1 MAPVLSE
8 EKYEDVLPLS
18 HPVLFE
24 ELQQTTV
31 STVDPDTQRLEG
43 TIPRPGTQ
51 VLHLVH
57 DKAPVSKTLISTRG

>member
-31 STVDPDTQRLEG
+31 STVDPDTQMLAG
-43 TIPRPGTQ
+43 TIPRTQ
-51 VLHLVH
+51 VLHLEHV
-57 DKAPVSKTLISTRG
+57 